1 MTKTRMPASPASRIV
16 LATVV
21 APCAPVATTCGRSRT
36 LTLRMPPSEPNSSS
50 SSSDS
55 PIVGRPWSTAI
66 VAGTAPPSRTICS
79 TSRAIATF
87 WGYGI
92 PWLMIVDSSATTG
105 VPAASASATSGAT
118 FSIGCGAVVLVDVI
132 GRAPRWVAG
141 WGSGGPRR
149 ARR

>member
-1 MTKTRMPASPASRIV
+1 M

-21 APCAPVATTCGRSRT
+21 APWTPVATTCGRSRT
-36 LTLRMPPSEPNSSS
+36 LTLRMPAVGAEQLELVVGEP
-50 SSSDS
+50 D
-55 PIVGRPWSTAI
+55 VGRPLSTAI

-87 WGYGI
+87 CGYGI
-92 PWLMIVDSSATTG
+92 PWLMIVDSRATTG
-105 VPAASASATSGAT
+105 GAGGQRLGDLRGDLEHRVRRGGVWWSSGE
-118 FSIGCGAVVLVDVI
+118 LL
-132 GRAPRWVAG
+132 GRRAG